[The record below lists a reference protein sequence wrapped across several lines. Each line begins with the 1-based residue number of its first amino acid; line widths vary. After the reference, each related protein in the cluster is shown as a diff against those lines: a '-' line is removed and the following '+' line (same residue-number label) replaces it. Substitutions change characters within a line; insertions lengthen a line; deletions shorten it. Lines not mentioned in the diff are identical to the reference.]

1 MLYCGYKVK
10 QSTSQDYVETS
21 SNVYLNNQLYKLV
34 ETPKEQFWLKSDD
47 SRIQS
52 MAALTPPAFDQ
63 QR

>member
-34 ETPKEQFWLKSDD
+34 ETPKEQFWLKSED
-47 SRIQS
+47 SQIQS
-52 MAALTPPAFDQ
+52 MAVLTPPAFDHKK
-63 QR
+63 

>member
-34 ETPKEQFWLKSDD
+34 ETPKEQFWLKSEDD
-47 SRIQS
+47 RIES

-63 QR
+63 KK

>member
-1 MLYCGYKVK
+1 MLYCGYKIK

-47 SRIQS
+47 RRIENVAS
-52 MAALTPPAFDQ
+52 LTPPAFNQ
-63 QR
+63 TK